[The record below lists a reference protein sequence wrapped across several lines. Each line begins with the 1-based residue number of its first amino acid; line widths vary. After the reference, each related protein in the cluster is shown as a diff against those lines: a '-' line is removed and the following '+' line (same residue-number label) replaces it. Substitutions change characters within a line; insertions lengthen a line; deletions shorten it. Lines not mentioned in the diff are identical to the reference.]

1 MLSSG
6 TYGGAAGELTIIDLD
21 VSGLR
26 LIAAEP
32 GVTLLAGVRARGA
45 RDVVLEGLTVDCR
58 SGQALT
64 VLDGAQVVVVDSVLM
79 GRARVVHVDGGALEL
94 HGSRV
99 APTAHQSAHGSSA
112 QLLGGALLV
121 ARDSVLSGGSLFV
134 GQGGAD
140 VRFDRCVL
148 DSGDRPLTQ
157 GQRGGRM
164 LARESFFLSR
174 GAGFMAM
181 DEIVLSVAVV
191 DTALQPFGRGDA
203 EVRVGPELFALTG
216 SEAGAARVER
226 LGVEPVPMAL
236 APIGASR

>member
-1 MLSSG
+1 M
-6 TYGGAAGELTIIDLD
+6 
-21 VSGLR
+21 
-26 LIAAEP
+26 
-32 GVTLLAGVRARGA
+32 
-45 RDVVLEGLTVDCR
+45 LEGLTVDCR

-99 APTAHQSAHGSSA
+99 APTTHQSAHGSSA

-121 ARDSVLSGGSLFV
+121 ARDSVLSGGSLFI

-148 DSGDRPLTQ
+148 DSATAHSPRASAEDGCSPASRSSSRAARASRPWTRSSSPSPSWTPPCALRARRRGGASGTRSLRAH
-157 GQRGGRM
+157 GQRG
-164 LARESFFLSR
+164 E
-174 GAGFMAM
+174 
-181 DEIVLSVAVV
+181 
-191 DTALQPFGRGDA
+191 
-203 EVRVGPELFALTG
+203 
-216 SEAGAARVER
+216 GAARVER
-226 LGVEPVPMAL
+226 LGVEPVPTTL